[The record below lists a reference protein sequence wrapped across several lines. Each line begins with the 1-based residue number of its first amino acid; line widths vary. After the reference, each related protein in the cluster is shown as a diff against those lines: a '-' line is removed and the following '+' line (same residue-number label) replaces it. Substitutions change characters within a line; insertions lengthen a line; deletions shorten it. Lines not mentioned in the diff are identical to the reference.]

1 MIRIADTM
9 LERNGR
15 MIDAVRDMGRGTI
28 VAVGARV
35 ELPLTL
41 TEP

>member
-1 MIRIADTM
+1 M

-15 MIDAVRDMGRGTI
+15 MIEAVKGIGRGVI
-28 VAVGARV
+28 VALGERV